1 MSKKNPFCLLTKTHF
16 GAKILKQYTNYDLVF
31 TLFRHCWYYYQLW
44 CFKVR
49 QKNKFFAS
57 KDEIYNKYKLQ
68 SSEIVPCKNWKK
80 V

>member
-1 MSKKNPFCLLTKTHF
+1 MFSLGCDFDPLGQVKRLQSDRLVHQEGLHDHHLLAAWQVEAGH
-16 GAKILKQYTNYDLVF
+16 LLEE
-31 TLFRHCWYYYQLW
+31 
-44 CFKVR
+44 